1 MTTAAPLR
9 SARANAPP
17 ATPVDGF
24 VFEAFEAAFELL
36 SDLLSEDELSEDELS
51 EAELTWL
58 KAELKAN
65 RNKPTLI
72 FCHTPLE
79 GTILP
84 DNSENEP
91 RNFTAPAKEIKDIL
105 SQNPQVLVWA
115 SGHTHTPPT
124 DASFDNAVNHYAGT
138 SVLDV

>member
-51 EAELTWL
+51 EAELSE
-58 KAELKAN
+58 AELLVSDEASELL
-65 RNKPTLI
+65 TLSGCEDAGA
-72 FCHTPLE
+72 F
-79 GTILP
+79 
-84 DNSENEP
+84 
-91 RNFTAPAKEIKDIL
+91 FTRLA
-105 SQNPQVLVWA
+105 
-115 SGHTHTPPT
+115 T
-124 DASFDNAVNHYAGT
+124 ASFIAFAIAST
-138 SVLDV
+138 SACSVMFFVLSIAARAFSTSEKSS